1 MAFQNTMQTKFQLYR
16 IYVHPRWKRMVFET
30 YVESILWRQSI
41 NQCLTNCGISMD
53 EAAHFLRDYHQSTSR
68 QENLFVF
75 MFIQVVMG
83 VMAFFSALVENESRL
98 MQWLIASFIFSIA
111 MFILYRSLTIIVRG
125 VRYATRTRQPTI

>member
-1 MAFQNTMQTKFQLYR
+1 
-16 IYVHPRWKRMVFET
+16 
-30 YVESILWRQSI
+30 
-41 NQCLTNCGISMD
+41 MD
-53 EAAHFLRDYHQSTSR
+53 EAAHFLRNYHQSTSR

-98 MQWLIASFIFSIA
+98 MQWLIASFIFSVA
-111 MFILYRSLTIIVRG
+111 MFMLYRLLTIIVRG